1 MYRHQAHALDLA
13 LTSYSGDIEGL
24 VILFLHFH
32 CLDSRVKAFDDGM
45 STVAK
50 WICKMM
56 HVCLITR
63 RIGTDRT

>member
-32 CLDSRVKAFDDGM
+32 CLDSRVKAFDDDKYVHSCKNGF
-45 STVAK
+45 AK
-50 WICKMM
+50 
-56 HVCLITR
+56 
-63 RIGTDRT
+63 